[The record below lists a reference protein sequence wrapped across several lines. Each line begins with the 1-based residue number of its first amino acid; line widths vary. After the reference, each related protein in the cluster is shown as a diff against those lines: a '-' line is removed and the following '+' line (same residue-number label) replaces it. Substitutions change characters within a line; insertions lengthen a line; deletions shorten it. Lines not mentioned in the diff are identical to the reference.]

1 MPFLDWIG
9 RLLIIA
15 GAITVFAGAAVL
27 LISRL
32 PFIGHLPG
40 DVVIHADKV
49 TIFFPVVTFLLI
61 SLVLTLMLNVVARVL
76 P

>member
-15 GAITVFAGAAVL
+15 GALTVFAGVAVL
-27 LISRL
+27 LIRRF

-40 DVVIHADKV
+40 DFVIHADTV
-49 TIFFPVVTFLLI
+49 TIFVPIVTFLLI
-61 SLVLTLMLNVVARVL
+61 SLFLTLILNVVARII